1 MVFIFTNALQSNSKW
16 ILNIGKVPF
25 TLEKLNLAVDGDFFA
40 VF

>member
-1 MVFIFTNALQSNSKW
+1 MVFIFTNAKYPNSKW
-16 ILNIGKVPF
+16 ISNIGEVPF